1 MTNDTLELLWR
12 GSDPAKFT
20 ALQAAL
26 RDEGIRFWQ
35 TQVYDPAGGF
45 LSSRPYYLEATPG
58 FEIRVH
64 ASDLE
69 RANGALEWVES
80 KENTSVVP
88 SGSSIEEHDRLDSR
102 KSLPYD
108 WDSNEATSEVWAGE
122 DESMAEYLASA
133 LRENGIPSRIP
144 DEPGHRARLCVRS
157 EDLRHAREIAREIT
171 EGKAFE

>member
-1 MTNDTLELLWR
+1 MPNDSLEILWR

-26 RDEGIRFWQ
+26 RDEAIPFWQ

-69 RANGALEWVES
+69 LANGVLDWVER
-80 KENTSVVP
+80 KENASADTG
-88 SGSSIEEHDRLDSR
+88 GSSLREHDLLDAR
-102 KSLPYD
+102 QSLPHA
-108 WDSNEATSEVWAGE
+108 WNSGEATSEVWSGE

-144 DEPGHRARLCVRS
+144 DEPGHRARLCVRP
-157 EDLRHAREIAREIT
+157 EDVTRAREIAREIA
-171 EGKAFE
+171 EG

>member
-1 MTNDTLELLWR
+1 MTDDSLEILWR

-26 RDEGIRFWQ
+26 RDESIPFWQ

-64 ASDLE
+64 TSDLE
-69 RANGALEWVES
+69 RATGALDWVERKESASEVS
-80 KENTSVVP
+80 KD
-88 SGSSIEEHDRLDSR
+88 SSMQEHDRLDAR
-102 KSLPYD
+102 QSLPYD
-108 WDSNEATSEVWAGE
+108 WDSNEATSEVWSGE

-144 DEPGHRARLCVRS
+144 DEPGHRARLCVRPA
-157 EDLRHAREIAREIT
+157 DLTRAKDIAREIT
-171 EGKAFE
+171 EG

>member
-1 MTNDTLELLWR
+1 MTDDSLEILWR

-26 RDEGIRFWQ
+26 RDESIPFWQ

-64 ASDLE
+64 TSDLE
-69 RANGALEWVES
+69 RATGALDWVERKESASEVS
-80 KENTSVVP
+80 K
-88 SGSSIEEHDRLDSR
+88 GSSMQEHDRLDAR
-102 KSLPYD
+102 QSLPYD
-108 WDSNEATSEVWAGE
+108 WDSHEATSEVWSGE

-144 DEPGHRARLCVRS
+144 DEPGHRARLCVRPG
-157 EDLRHAREIAREIT
+157 DLTRAREISREIT
-171 EGKAFE
+171 KE

>member
-1 MTNDTLELLWR
+1 MPDDSLELLWR

-26 RDEGIRFWQ
+26 RDERIPFWQ

-64 ASDLE
+64 SSDLE
-69 RANGALEWVES
+69 RATGALDWVES
-80 KENTSVVP
+80 KESASVVS
-88 SGSSIEEHDRLDSR
+88 SGSSMQELDRLDLKR
-102 KSLPYD
+102 PLPYD
-108 WDSNEATSEVWAGE
+108 WDPKEATSEVWSGE

-144 DEPGHRARLCVRS
+144 DEPGHRARLCVRPA
-157 EDLRHAREIAREIT
+157 DLTRTRDIAREIT
-171 EGKAFE
+171 EG